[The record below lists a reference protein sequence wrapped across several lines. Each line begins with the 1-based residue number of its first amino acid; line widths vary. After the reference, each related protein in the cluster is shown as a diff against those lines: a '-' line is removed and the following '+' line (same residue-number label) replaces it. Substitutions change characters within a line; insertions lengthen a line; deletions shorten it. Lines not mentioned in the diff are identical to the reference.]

1 MRRRCGARIR
11 KACKGGRNPMA
22 KLAFVGLGLM
32 GTPMAVRL
40 LQAGHDLPVWNRTPG
55 KTGPL
60 ADRGASLGSTP
71 AQAAAGVDA
80 VLTMVAHPEALEQ
93 LVLGAD
99 RPAAAL

>member
-11 KACKGGRNPMA
+11 KACKRGRNPMA

-40 LQAGHDLPVWNRTPG
+40 LEAGHDLTVWNRTAG

-60 ADRGASLGSTP
+60 AERGASVASTP
-71 AQAAAGVDA
+71 AQAAAGVDP
-80 VLTMVAHPEALEQ
+80 VLTLGAHPEALEQ
-93 LVLGAD
+93 VVLRAD
-99 RPAAAL
+99 GP